1 MFNYRKDYAMKTSV
15 TLILL
20 IYLNCHMIMAQNNN
34 QKKDP
39 AGQWKFEASYAP
51 EGYNSGTL
59 TVGLSDKGYS
69 AVMFF
74 SGNGYKFNGENVK
87 FEKDTL
93 SFRFYAENQ
102 EVRVKLRL
110 EANDKLTGKGEYSE
124 GEVPLILTR
133 MEGK

>member
-1 MFNYRKDYAMKTSV
+1 MKTK
-15 TLILL
+15 ILSFVL
-20 IYLNCHMIMAQNNN
+20 MAFICSLTVSGQDS
-34 QKKDP
+34 QKKTSP

-69 AVMFF
+69 AVMIF
-74 SGNGYKFNGENVK
+74 SGKGNKFNGENVK